1 MEKTTKGYIV
11 LAEKALRTNQ
21 PRVASLYMKQGIA
34 IAESERSKPLSDF
47 PEMRLIQA
55 KRRLVEELPDII
67 DSMSA
72 SISAFS
78 EQFSRSLV
86 DMRKAMA
93 PVLKNMSDNLKP
105 VMKQM
110 RNTPAFMEAIKE
122 QQEDL

>member
-1 MEKTTKGYIV
+1 MEKTTKGYVV

-67 DSMSA
+67 DSMAAGFRGFQEVMRSA
-72 SISAFS
+72 MTEMS
-78 EQFSRSLV
+78 
-86 DMRKAMA
+86 KA
-93 PVLKNMSDNLKP
+93 LKP

-110 RNTPAFMEAIKE
+110 RNNPAFMEAIKE